1 MTERI
6 NSFPDFNGSFG
17 DKRIDKRATEALNK
31 LVLGRSSSIRQITHK
46 RAEQKAFYRLLDNE
60 KFSEQNI
67 ERSMVKRC
75 GQLCEGRHVLCIQ
88 DSSEVNLASHQGR
101 IKQDS
106 GIGKVAT
113 EGMIG
118 FFVHACFVV
127 DAHAGTPL
135 GYSHVD
141 IWNRPMAMANRHE
154 RQYKKQPIQDK
165 ESYKWIQAT
174 HKSVPELTLASQITV
189 IADREADIYDLFG
202 RYANTGVKL
211 LIRAKNNRL
220 IGDGSQRII
229 EYLAAQPVMHTYST
243 PINGDV
249 RKGIQKRLAQLEL
262 KWARMQLCK
271 PASCKDASL
280 PAKVDATI
288 VEAKE
293 NSTHSSPICWRIVTT
308 HDATTVE
315 QALQIIAWYRQ
326 RWHIEQVFRL
336 LKLQAF
342 RIESSQLEKG
352 WAIRKLTML
361 ALLAAL
367 RIMQMLLAYEDDN
380 EQPLDEVFPKDEQQ
394 CMAQLNEKLQGQ
406 THKLTNPHLSFTLRW
421 AVWIIARLGGWKGY
435 DSQRK
440 PGPIVLHRGFI
451 KSYHLYEGWILA
463 QNYYKDVGTQ

>member
-17 DKRIDKRATEALNK
+17 DKRIDKRAREALNK
-31 LVLGRSSSIRQITHK
+31 LVVGRSSSIRHITHK
-46 RAEQKAFYRLLDNE
+46 AAEQKAFYRLLDNE

-67 ERSMVKRC
+67 ERSMAKRC

-88 DSSEVNLASHQGR
+88 DTSEVNLVSHQR
-101 IKQDS
+101 RLKQDS
-106 GIGKVAT
+106 GIGKITT

-118 FFVHACFVV
+118 FFVHACFIV
-127 DAHAGTPL
+127 DAQKGTAL

-141 IWNRPMAMANRHE
+141 IWNRPPAMPNRHE

-165 ESYKWIQAT
+165 ESYKWIQAVD
-174 HKSVPELTLASQITV
+174 KSVAELTKASRITV
-189 IADREADIYDLFG
+189 IADREADIYDLLG
-202 RYANTGVKL
+202 RYANTAVKL
-211 LIRAKNNRL
+211 LIRCKNNRL
-220 IGDGSQRII
+220 VGDGTQRII
-229 EYLAAQPVMHTYST
+229 GHLNSQAVRHSYST
-243 PINGDV
+243 PIQGDI
-249 RKGIQKRLAQLEL
+249 RKGIQKRVAQLEL
-262 KWARMQLCK
+262 KWAKVQLCK
-271 PASCKDASL
+271 PTSCKDASL
-280 PAKVDATI
+280 PEKVDVTV

-293 NSTHSSPICWRIVTT
+293 KATHSSAICWRLVTT
-308 HDATTVE
+308 HDVTTVE
-315 QALQIIAWYRQ
+315 QAMQIIAWYKQ

-342 RIESSQLEKG
+342 QIESSQLETG

-367 RIMQMLLAYEDDN
+367 RIMQMLLAYEDDH
-380 EQPLDEVFPKDEQQ
+380 EQALEEVFTTDEQQ

-406 THKLTNPHLSFTLRW
+406 TDKLRNPHLPFTLRW

-440 PGPIVLHRGFI
+440 PGPIVLHHGFI
-451 KSYHLYEGWILA
+451 KFYQLYEGWTLA
-463 QNYYKDVGTQ
+463 QNFFKDVGTQ